1 MQTPELVAKALRL
14 VENCRRVKCAGSNV
28 QSNWKKL
35 RSFVRHTLSHKGGPG
50 WENSFEM
57 AIMVN
62 RYDVFI
68 CPVKALAI
76 YLSCTCFGEGANMGF
91 RAGDLKIT
99 GMVTRFLPF

>member
-1 MQTPELVAKALRL
+1 MIARL
-14 VENCRRVKCAGSNV
+14 ANVRGLMFNRIGWNNDHLYVSHSHTKKDQDGKNC
-28 QSNWKKL
+28 
-35 RSFVRHTLSHKGGPG
+35 
-50 WENSFEM
+50 FEM

-91 RAGDLKIT
+91 RAGGSKIT
-99 GMVTRFLPF
+99 GMVKIYER